1 MSDLFPGPPPF
12 TTPLC
17 CFTVK
22 MRPRTDRVGRREI
35 LKEMELGNTSAHLW
49 MSYTIVHS
57 LRREVVDGKG
67 AESSLNTGQG
77 SLRQEAKVPGFLS
90 CSNERNIFLAVYILR
105 CLSVLSVLI
114 SVCFSPHL
122 PLKCFF
128 LPAYGLGCFLN
139 ERVLFFSNAI
149 TSAADL
155 FTYLCL

>member
-1 MSDLFPGPPPF
+1 
-12 TTPLC
+12 
-17 CFTVK
+17 

-77 SLRQEAKVPGFLS
+77 TLRQEAKVPGFLS
-90 CSNERNIFLAVYILR
+90 CSNEGNIFFAVYTLR
-105 CLSVLSVLI
+105 CLSVLSVLNN
-114 SVCFSPHL
+114 VVVVFFPLL
-122 PLKCFF
+122 PLRCFF
-128 LPAYGLGCFLN
+128 LPAYGLGSFLN
-139 ERVLFFSNAI
+139 ESVLFFSNAI

-155 FTYLCL
+155 FTYLCP